1 MGQERLGSLCRISIH
16 KDILKELED
25 KKKLHDLITEKFIEK
40 PEDSISCTNKSIQL
54 TKKPLKMLL
63 IKEF

>member
-25 KKKLHDLITEKFIEK
+25 KKQLHDLIIEKFVEK
-40 PEDSISCTNKSIQL
+40 PRRLDFLYK
-54 TKKPLKMLL
+54 
-63 IKEF
+63 